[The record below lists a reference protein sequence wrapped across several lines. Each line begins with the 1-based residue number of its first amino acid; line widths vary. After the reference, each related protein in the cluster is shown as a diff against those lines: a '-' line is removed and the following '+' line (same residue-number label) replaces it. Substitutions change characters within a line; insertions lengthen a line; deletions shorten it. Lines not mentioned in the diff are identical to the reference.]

1 MEHTQ
6 IASLKQMSK
15 GMTLLYIEDDPQAR
29 DAANSLFSDF
39 FDDVIVGFD
48 GEDGARL
55 FASNYH
61 KIDLVITDITMPR
74 MNGIE
79 MIHAIR
85 QINPDIAIIV
95 LSAHNET
102 SFLTQT
108 IEAGVDGYLIKPLNV
123 TLLIRSIG
131 KVVEKLHLRY
141 ENKKNSLLLKQY
153 ENITNTSS
161 IISKTDPKGV
171 ITFVNEK
178 FCQISGFTKEELIG
192 KPHNVIRHPDMPKTA
207 FRDLWRTIK
216 DEKRTWQ
223 GIVKNR
229 AKNGDTYYVKT
240 TVQPILNP
248 EGEVQEYISLR
259 HDITAIM
266 SDKKQLFDF
275 LEANRLSVLILVQ
288 IEDYNILEKFYDK
301 ASVEKIE
308 DAFGK
313 NMLYLMPNRWG
324 FQRVYHLENGLYA
337 FAIDRRNCKASKEEI
352 HAVLEQFLMNVKEY
366 VVKIDSIEYD
376 ISAICSF
383 TYGIFKIFED
393 AKIGIENAI
402 QTKQPIVYADGL
414 SGIEYDNALKNIE
427 TIHII
432 KTAIDNRKIIS
443 YFQPIVNNQT
453 QKIEKYESLV
463 RLVTEDGQL
472 LTPLYFLDTAKKG
485 RYYSKITKI
494 VLENSF
500 AALYKI
506 SEAAISINLSVHDIE
521 RDEITHYIENL
532 LVQHE
537 DEAHR
542 IIFELLESEDI
553 KDFALIKQFIQKV
566 KAKGVKIAI
575 DDFGTGYSNFERLL
589 SYEPDILKIDGS
601 LIKNIHNNQINQHIV
616 ETVMLFAKKQNLSTV
631 AEFVENETIYEIVRD
646 MGIDY
651 SQGFYFGKPEM
662 F

>member
-1 MEHTQ
+1 
-6 IASLKQMSK
+6 MSK
-15 GMTLLYIEDDPQAR
+15 GMTLLYIEDNPQAR

>member
-1 MEHTQ
+1 
-6 IASLKQMSK
+6 
-15 GMTLLYIEDDPQAR
+15 MTLLYIEDDPQAR
-29 DAANSLFSDF
+29 EAANSLFSEF

-55 FASNYH
+55 YASHHN

-79 MIHAIR
+79 MIQNIR
-85 QINPDIAIIV
+85 QINPEVAIIV
-95 LSAHNET
+95 LSAHNEI

-108 IEAGVDGYLIKPLNV
+108 IEAGVDGYLLKPLNV
-123 TLLIRSIG
+123 TQLIRTIG

-141 ENKKNSLLLKQY
+141 ENTKNSLLLKQY

-161 IISKTDPKGV
+161 IISKTDAKGV
-171 ITFVNEK
+171 ITFVNDK
-178 FCQISGFTKEELIG
+178 FCQISGFSKEELLG
-192 KPHNVIRHPDMPKTA
+192 KSHNIIRHPDMPKTA
-207 FRDLWRTIK
+207 FRDLWKTIK
-216 DEKRTWQ
+216 DEKKTWQ

-248 EGEVQEYISLR
+248 DGDVEEYISLR

-324 FQRVYHLENGLYA
+324 FQRVYHLGNGLYA

-352 HAVLEQFLMNVKEY
+352 HAVLEQFLTNVKEY

-472 LTPLYFLDTAKKG
+472 LTPFYFLETAKKG
-485 RYYSKITKI
+485 RYYSKITRI

-506 SEAAISINLSVHDIE
+506 PEASISINLSVHDIE
-521 RDEITHYIENL
+521 RDEITTYIEKL
-532 LVQHE
+532 LLQHE
-537 DEAHR
+537 SEAHR

-553 KDFALIKQFIQKV
+553 KDFALVKKFIQNV
-566 KAKGVKIAI
+566 KTKGVRIAI

-616 ETVMLFAKKQNLSTV
+616 ETMILFAKKQHLSTV
-631 AEFVENETIYEIVRD
+631 AEFVENEAIYEIVRD

-651 SQGFYFGKPEM
+651 SQGYYFGRPEM

>member
-1 MEHTQ
+1 
-6 IASLKQMSK
+6 
-15 GMTLLYIEDDPQAR
+15 MTLLYIEDDPQAR

-123 TLLIRSIG
+123 TQLIRSIG

-453 QKIEKYESLV
+453 KKIEKYESLV

-553 KDFALIKQFIQKV
+553 KDFARIKRFIQKV

>member
-1 MEHTQ
+1 MERTQ

-123 TLLIRSIG
+123 TQLIRSIG

-453 QKIEKYESLV
+453 KKIEKYESLV

>member
-1 MEHTQ
+1 
-6 IASLKQMSK
+6 
-15 GMTLLYIEDDPQAR
+15 MTLLYIEDDPQAR

-123 TLLIRSIG
+123 TQLIRSIG

-453 QKIEKYESLV
+453 KKIEKYESLV

-575 DDFGTGYSNFERLL
+575 DNFGTGYSNFERLL

>member
-1 MEHTQ
+1 
-6 IASLKQMSK
+6 MSK

-102 SFLTQT
+102 SFFTQT

-123 TLLIRSIG
+123 TQLIRSIG

>member
-1 MEHTQ
+1 
-6 IASLKQMSK
+6 
-15 GMTLLYIEDDPQAR
+15 MTLLYIEDDPQAR
-29 DAANSLFSDF
+29 EAANSLFSEF

-55 FASNYH
+55 YASHHN

-79 MIHAIR
+79 MIQHIR
-85 QINPDIAIIV
+85 QINPEVAIIV
-95 LSAHNET
+95 LSAHNEI

-108 IEAGVDGYLIKPLNV
+108 IEAGVDGYLLKPLNV
-123 TLLIRSIG
+123 TQLIRTIG

-141 ENKKNSLLLKQY
+141 ENTKNSLLLKQY

-161 IISKTDPKGV
+161 IISKTDAKGV
-171 ITFVNEK
+171 ITFVNDK
-178 FCQISGFTKEELIG
+178 FCQISGFTKEELLG
-192 KPHNVIRHPDMPKTA
+192 KSHNIIRHPDMPKTA
-207 FRDLWRTIK
+207 FRDLWKTIK
-216 DEKRTWQ
+216 DEKKTWQ
-223 GIVKNR
+223 DIVKNR

-248 EGEVQEYISLR
+248 DGDVEEYISLR

-324 FQRVYHLENGLYA
+324 FQRVYHLGNGLYA

-352 HAVLEQFLMNVKEY
+352 HAVLEQFLTNVKEY

-472 LTPLYFLDTAKKG
+472 LTPFYFLETAKKG
-485 RYYSKITKI
+485 RYYSKITRI

-506 SEAAISINLSVHDIE
+506 PEASISINLSVHDIE
-521 RDEITHYIENL
+521 RDEITTYIEKL
-532 LVQHE
+532 LLQHE
-537 DEAHR
+537 GEAHR

-553 KDFALIKQFIQKV
+553 KDFALVKKFIQNV
-566 KAKGVKIAI
+566 KTKGVRIAI

-616 ETVMLFAKKQNLSTV
+616 ETMILFAKKQHLSTV
-631 AEFVENETIYEIVRD
+631 AEFVENEAIYEIVRD

-651 SQGFYFGKPEM
+651 SQGYYFGRPEM

>member
-1 MEHTQ
+1 
-6 IASLKQMSK
+6 MSK

-453 QKIEKYESLV
+453 KKIEKYESLV
-463 RLVTEDGQL
+463 RLITEDGQL
-472 LTPLYFLDTAKKG
+472 LTPFYFLETAKKG

>member
-1 MEHTQ
+1 MERTQ

-29 DAANSLFSDF
+29 EAANSLFSEF

-55 FASNYH
+55 YASHHN

-79 MIHAIR
+79 MIQHIR
-85 QINPDIAIIV
+85 QINPEVAIIV
-95 LSAHNET
+95 LSAHNEI

-108 IEAGVDGYLIKPLNV
+108 IEAGVDGYLLKPLNV
-123 TLLIRSIG
+123 TQLIRTIG

-141 ENKKNSLLLKQY
+141 ENTKNSLLLKQY

-161 IISKTDPKGV
+161 IISKTDAKGV
-171 ITFVNEK
+171 ITFVNDK
-178 FCQISGFTKEELIG
+178 FCQISGFTKEELLG
-192 KPHNVIRHPDMPKTA
+192 KSHNIIRHPDMPKTA
-207 FRDLWRTIK
+207 FRDLWKTIK
-216 DEKRTWQ
+216 DEKKTWQ
-223 GIVKNR
+223 DIVKNR

-248 EGEVQEYISLR
+248 DGDVEEYISLR

-324 FQRVYHLENGLYA
+324 FQRVYHLGNGLYA

-352 HAVLEQFLMNVKEY
+352 HAVLEQFLTNVKEY

-472 LTPLYFLDTAKKG
+472 LTPFYFLETAKKG
-485 RYYSKITKI
+485 RYYSKITRI

-506 SEAAISINLSVHDIE
+506 PEASISINLSVHDIE
-521 RDEITHYIENL
+521 RDEITTYIEKL
-532 LVQHE
+532 LLQHE
-537 DEAHR
+537 GEAHR

-553 KDFALIKQFIQKV
+553 KDFALVKKFIQNV
-566 KAKGVKIAI
+566 KTKGVRIAI

-616 ETVMLFAKKQNLSTV
+616 ETMILFAKKQHLSTV
-631 AEFVENETIYEIVRD
+631 AEFVENEAIYEIVRD

-651 SQGFYFGKPEM
+651 SQGYYFGRPEM

>member
-1 MEHTQ
+1 
-6 IASLKQMSK
+6 
-15 GMTLLYIEDDPQAR
+15 MTLLYIEDDSLAR
-29 DAANSLFSDF
+29 DAANSLFSEF

-55 FASNYH
+55 YATH
-61 KIDLVITDITMPR
+61 HEHIDLVITDITMPR

-79 MIHAIR
+79 MIEKMRA
-85 QINPDIAIIV
+85 INPEVAIIV
-95 LSAHNET
+95 ISAHNEAHY
-102 SFLTQT
+102 LTQT
-108 IEAGVDGYLIKPLNV
+108 IEAGVDGYLLKPLGV
-123 TLLIRSIG
+123 TQMVKTLG
-131 KVVEKLHLRY
+131 KVLEKLHLRH
-141 ENKKNSLLLKQY
+141 ENMKNALLLKQY

-171 ITFVNEK
+171 ITFVNDK
-178 FCQISGFTKEELIG
+178 FCQISGFTKEELLG
-192 KPHNVIRHPDMPKTA
+192 RSHNIIRHPDMPKTA
-207 FRDLWRTIK
+207 FRDLWKTIK
-216 DEKRTWQ
+216 DEKKTWQ

-248 EGEVQEYISLR
+248 DGHVDEYISLR

-288 IEDYNILEKFYDK
+288 IEDYTILEKFYDK
-301 ASVEKIE
+301 ANVEKIE

-324 FQRVYHLENGLYA
+324 FQRVYHLGNGLYA
-337 FAIDRRNCKASKEEI
+337 FAIDRRNCRASKEEI
-352 HAVLEQFLMNVKEY
+352 HAVLEQFLANVKEY
-366 VVKIDSIEYD
+366 IVKIDSIEYD
-376 ISAICSF
+376 ISVICSF
-383 TYGIFKIFED
+383 TYGIYKIFED

-402 QTKQPIVYADGL
+402 QKKQSIVYADGL

-427 TIHII
+427 TIHMI

-443 YFQPIVNNQT
+443 YFQPIVNNTT

-463 RLVTEDGQL
+463 RLVTEDEQL
-472 LTPLYFLDTAKKG
+472 LTPFYFLETAKKG
-485 RYYSKITKI
+485 RYYTKITKI

-500 AALYKI
+500 AALAKI
-506 SEAAISINLSVHDIE
+506 PEASISINLSMHDIE
-521 RDEITHYIENL
+521 RGEITDYIDNL
-532 LVQHE
+532 LLQYE

-553 KDFALIKQFIQKV
+553 KDLLMIKQFIKKV
-566 KAKGVKIAI
+566 KMKGVKIAI

-601 LIKNIHNNQINQHIV
+601 LIKNIQNNQVNQHIV
-616 ETVMLFAKKQNLSTV
+616 ETMILFAKKQNLTTV
-631 AEFVENETIYEIVRD
+631 AEFVENEAIYEIVRD

-651 SQGFYFGKPEM
+651 SQGYYFGKPEL

>member
-1 MEHTQ
+1 
-6 IASLKQMSK
+6 
-15 GMTLLYIEDDPQAR
+15 MTLLYIEDDPQAR

-631 AEFVENETIYEIVRD
+631 AQFVENETIYEIVRD

>member
-1 MEHTQ
+1 
-6 IASLKQMSK
+6 
-15 GMTLLYIEDDPQAR
+15 MTLLYIEDDPQAR

-453 QKIEKYESLV
+453 KKIEKYESLV

>member
-1 MEHTQ
+1 
-6 IASLKQMSK
+6 
-15 GMTLLYIEDDPQAR
+15 MTLLYIEDDPQAR

-123 TLLIRSIG
+123 TQLIRSIG

-463 RLVTEDGQL
+463 RLLTEDGQL